1 MISEIDMQKVWLF
14 FVLVFLSCLF
24 ENKCSGITFNNSPKE
39 KTLQV
44 FIAFETNG
52 LLTKQ
57 TAHLIQESI
66 SSRIKQTFK
75 GIIELQEFKL
85 TEPQNLMSLQN
96 QTNHS
101 MSATLLIKHEEN
113 RFIIKINFA
122 DNESGIMFP
131 TQQSTCDIKEEIP
144 LKTLDLLKEYFVPK
158 ALIAKKVT
166 DDIYELQF
174 EIYSNLKSDYVSPK
188 KGDYFQI
195 LRKTQ
200 TNKSNNIYKWTVLQ
214 LTDAVFSNDKN
225 IKFNSRLY
233 TGIELP
239 DLIGLKAIKIPSGS
253 VDVKFKILPKEQ
265 SQDPNIPSNYFPVDV
280 VLRSAFKVG
289 SNQTGLTSKTNSQG
303 VFNFSNDSENLFPG
317 VAFIEI
323 SRNKNMVA
331 QFPFFKTSNEQ
342 ESITLNFEPEKPYEK
357 QKIIWLIQVNDQ
369 LAFMGALFQEL
380 NKPNFKEEE
389 LKTRIEKLEKLSK
402 FSVDKTNNIKAGL
415 HDLKLKWPEIIN
427 DNEMKLGEKKLDALL
442 GYIAELNK
450 YQGRLV
456 KIETDKNSPARKILD
471 YKITEAKRMAAD
483 GDFPQAIALLESI
496 FTDAPEV
503 ESDIK
508 GFKDLWLN
516 KSAKVMESRKFIF
529 DSLPKLS
536 LSELTK
542 QNEKLISSL
551 DICIAESDTAGLLK
565 YLKLS
570 RDLYLQL
577 DPSQN
582 DQNKLTIS
590 PKESLELISL
600 LEEQNKRVKIF
611 FESLNK
617 KP

>member
-1 MISEIDMQKVWLF
+1 MQKVWLF
-14 FVLVFLSCLF
+14 FVLIFTSCLF
-24 ENKCSGITFNNSPKE
+24 ANKCSGITLNNSPKE

-44 FIAFETNG
+44 FIAFETKG
-52 LLTKQ
+52 FLTKQ

-75 GIIELQEFKL
+75 GIIQLQEFKL
-85 TEPQNLMSLQN
+85 TESQNLKNLQN
-96 QTNHS
+96 QTNQN
-101 MSATLLIKHEEN
+101 MSATLLITHEKN
-113 RFIIKINFA
+113 RFVIKINFA
-122 DNESGIMFP
+122 DNESAIMFP
-131 TQQSTCDIKEEIP
+131 TQQSTCERKEEIP
-144 LKTLDLLKEYFVPK
+144 SKTLDLLKEYFVPK

-174 EIYSNLKSDYVSPK
+174 EIDGNLKSDYVSPK

-214 LTDAVFSNDKN
+214 LTDAVVSNDKK

-253 VDVKFKILPKEQ
+253 IDVKFKISPKEQ
-265 SQDPNIPSNYFPVDV
+265 NQDPNIPSNYFPVDV

-289 SNQTGLTSKTNSQG
+289 SNQAGLASKTNNEG
-303 VFNFSNDSENLFPG
+303 VFNFSTDSENLFIG
-317 VAFIEI
+317 VAFVEI
-323 SRNKNMVA
+323 IRNTNMVA

-342 ESITLNFEPEKPYEK
+342 ESITLSFEPEKPYEK
-357 QKIIWLIQVNDQ
+357 QKLIWLIQVNDQ
-369 LAFMGALFQEL
+369 LAFMGALFKEL

-389 LKTRIEKLEKLSK
+389 LKTRIEKLGKLSK
-402 FSVDKTNNIKAGL
+402 FSADRTKNIKIGL
-415 HDLKLKWPEIIN
+415 HDLKLKWPEITN
-427 DNEMKLGEKKLDALL
+427 DNEIKLGEKKLDALL

-508 GFKDLWLN
+508 QFKDLWLN
-516 KSAKVMESRKFIF
+516 KSAKVVESRKFIF

-551 DICIAESDTAGLLK
+551 DTCIAESDTAGLLK

-582 DQNKLTIS
+582 DANKLTIS
-590 PKESLELISL
+590 PKESLELITL

>member
-1 MISEIDMQKVWLF
+1 MIAEIDMQKVWLF
-14 FVLVFLSCLF
+14 FVLVFLSCFF
-24 ENKCSGITFNNSPKE
+24 ENKCSGISLNNSPKE

-44 FIAFETNG
+44 FIAFETKG
-52 LLTKQ
+52 FLTKQ

-66 SSRIKQTFK
+66 SSRINQTFK
-75 GIIELQEFKL
+75 GIIQLKEFKL
-85 TEPQNLMSLQN
+85 VEAQNLNNLQN
-96 QTNHS
+96 QTNQN
-101 MSATLLIKHEEN
+101 MSATLLITYEAN

-122 DNESGIMFP
+122 DNELGIMFP
-131 TQQSTCDIKEEIP
+131 TQQSICERREEIP
-144 LKTLDLLKEYFVPK
+144 QKTLDLFKEYFVPK
-158 ALIAKKVT
+158 ALVEKKVT

-174 EIYSNLKSDYVSPK
+174 EIEGNLKSNYISPK

-200 TNKSNNIYKWTVLQ
+200 TNKSNNVYKWTVLQ
-214 LTDAVFSNDKN
+214 LTDAIVSNDKK

-239 DLIGLKAIKIPSGS
+239 DLIGLKAIKISSGS
-253 VDVKFKILPKEQ
+253 IDVKFKIIPKEQ
-265 SQDPNIPSNYFPVDV
+265 SQDPIISSNYFPVDV

-289 SNQTGLTSKTNSQG
+289 SNQAGLTSKTNNQG

-317 VAFIEI
+317 VAFVEI
-323 SRNKNMVA
+323 IRNKNMVA

-357 QKIIWLIQVNDQ
+357 LKLIWLIQVNDQ

-402 FSVDKTNNIKAGL
+402 FSVDKTNNIKTGL

-427 DNEMKLGEKKLDALL
+427 DNEIKLGEKKLDALL

-456 KIETDKNSPARKILD
+456 KIEADKNSPARKILD

-536 LSELTK
+536 LGELTK

-551 DICIAESDTAGLLK
+551 DTCIAESDTAGLLK

-582 DQNKLTIS
+582 DPNKLTIS
-590 PKESLELISL
+590 PKESLELITL

>member
-1 MISEIDMQKVWLF
+1 MQKLLRFGVFIF
-14 FVLVFLSCLF
+14 FSCLF
-24 ENKCSGITFNNSPKE
+24 ANKCSGTNLNNSLTE
-39 KTLQV
+39 KKLQV
-44 FIAFETNG
+44 FIAFETKG
-52 LLTKQ
+52 FLTKQ

-75 GIIELQEFKL
+75 GIVQLQELIL
-85 TEPQNLMSLQN
+85 TEPQNLISLQN
-96 QTNHS
+96 QTNQNI
-101 MSATLLIKHEEN
+101 SAALLIRHEEN

-122 DNESGIMFP
+122 DPESGITFP
-131 TQQSTCDIKEEIP
+131 TQQITCEKREEIP
-144 LKTLDLLKEYFVPK
+144 SKTLDLFKEYFVPK
-158 ALIAKKVT
+158 ALIAKKIT

-174 EIYSNLKSDYVSPK
+174 EIDGNLKSEYLSPK

-200 TNKSNNIYKWTVLQ
+200 ANKSNNIYKWTVLQ
-214 LTDAVFSNDKN
+214 LTDAVVSNDKKL
-225 IKFNSRLY
+225 KFNSRLY
-233 TGIELP
+233 SGIELP
-239 DLIGLKAIKIPSGS
+239 DLIGLKAIKIPSGFI
-253 VDVKFKILPKEQ
+253 DVKFKILPKEQ
-265 SQDPNIPSNYFPVDV
+265 NQDPNIRNNYFPVDV

-289 SNQTGLTSKTNSQG
+289 SNQAGLTSKTNNQG
-303 VFNFSNDSENLFPG
+303 IFNFNGNSENLFQG
-317 VAFIEI
+317 VAFVEI
-323 SRNKNMVA
+323 IRNKNIVA
-331 QFPFFKTSNEQ
+331 QFPFFKTFNEP

-357 QKIIWLIQVNDQ
+357 QKLIWLIQVNDQ

-389 LKTRIEKLEKLSK
+389 LKTRIEKLDKLSK
-402 FSVDKTNNIKAGL
+402 FSIDNTNNIKTGL
-415 HDLKLKWPEIIN
+415 FDLKLKWPEITN
-427 DNEMKLGEKKLDALL
+427 DNEIKLGEKKLDALL

-456 KIETDKNSPARKILD
+456 KIEADKNSPARKILD

-508 GFKDLWLN
+508 QFKDLWLN
-516 KSAKVMESRKFIF
+516 KSAKVVESRKFLF

-536 LSELTK
+536 LIELTK

-551 DICIAESDTAGLLK
+551 DTCIAESDTAGLLK
-565 YLKLS
+565 YLKIS

-582 DQNKLTIS
+582 EPNKLTIS
-590 PKESLELISL
+590 PKESLELITL

>member
-1 MISEIDMQKVWLF
+1 MQKVRLF
-14 FVLVFLSCLF
+14 FVLIFLSCLF
-24 ENKCSGITFNNSPKE
+24 ANKCSGMTLNNSLKE
-39 KTLQV
+39 KNLQV
-44 FIAFETNG
+44 FIAFDTKG
-52 LLTKQ
+52 ILTKQ

-75 GIIELQEFKL
+75 GIIQLEEFKL
-85 TEPQNLMSLQN
+85 TDPQNLMNLQN
-96 QTNHS
+96 QTNQS
-101 MSATLLIKHEEN
+101 MSATLLITHEEN

-122 DNESGIMFP
+122 DNELGIMFP
-131 TQQSTCDIKEEIP
+131 TQQSSCERREEIP
-144 LKTLDLLKEYFVPK
+144 SKTLDLLKEYFVPK
-158 ALIAKKVT
+158 ALVAKKVT

-174 EIYSNLKSDYVSPK
+174 EIDSNLKSKYVSPK

-200 TNKSNNIYKWTVLQ
+200 TNKTNNIYKWTVLQ
-214 LTDAVFSNDKN
+214 LTDSIVSNDNK

-239 DLIGLKAIKIPSGS
+239 DLFGLKAIKIPNGS
-253 VDVKFKILPKEQ
+253 IDVKFKILPKEQ
-265 SQDPNIPSNYFPVDV
+265 NQDSNILNNYFPVDV
-280 VLRSAFKVG
+280 VLRSSFRVG
-289 SNQTGLTSKTNSQG
+289 SNQGGFASKTNNQG
-303 VFNFSNDSENLFPG
+303 VFDFSGNSENLFQG
-317 VAFIEI
+317 VAFVEI
-323 SRNKNMVA
+323 IRNKNMVA
-331 QFPFFKTSNEQ
+331 QFPFFKTFNEP
-342 ESITLNFEPEKPYEK
+342 ESIALNFDSEKPHEK
-357 QKIIWLIQVNDQ
+357 QKLIWLIQVNDQ
-369 LAFMGALFQEL
+369 IAFMGALFQEL

-402 FSVDKTNNIKAGL
+402 FSIDKTNKIKTAL
-415 HDLKLKWPEIIN
+415 HDLKLKWPEITN
-427 DNEMKLGEKKLDALL
+427 DNEIKLGEKKLDALL

-450 YQGRLV
+450 YQGRLI

-471 YKITEAKRMAAD
+471 YKITEAKRMATD

-508 GFKDLWLN
+508 QFKDLWLN
-516 KSAKVMESRKFIF
+516 KSAKVVESRKFLF

-551 DICIAESDTAGLLK
+551 DTCIAESDTAGLLK
-565 YLKLS
+565 YLKIS

-582 DQNKLTIS
+582 DPNKLTIS
-590 PKESLELISL
+590 PKESLELITL

>member
-1 MISEIDMQKVWLF
+1 MQKVWLF
-14 FVLVFLSCLF
+14 IVLFFSSCLF
-24 ENKCSGITFNNSPKE
+24 ADKCSGIALNNSPKE

-44 FIAFETNG
+44 FIAFDTKG
-52 LLTKQ
+52 FLTKQ
-57 TAHLIQESI
+57 AAHLTQESI

-75 GIIELQEFKL
+75 GIIQLQEFKL
-85 TEPQNLMSLQN
+85 TESQNLKNLQN
-96 QTNHS
+96 QTNQN
-101 MSATLLIKHEEN
+101 MSATLLITHEEN

-122 DNESGIMFP
+122 DNESGIVFP
-131 TQQSTCDIKEEIP
+131 TQQSTCEKREEIP
-144 LKTLDLLKEYFVPK
+144 SKTLDLFKDYFSPK
-158 ALIAKKVT
+158 ALVSKKVT

-174 EIYSNLKSDYVSPK
+174 EIEGNLKSDYVSPK

-214 LTDAVFSNDKN
+214 LTDSIVSNDKK
-225 IKFNSRLY
+225 IRFNSRLY

-239 DLIGLKAIKIPSGS
+239 DLIGLKAIKIPSAS
-253 VDVKFKILPKEQ
+253 IDVRFKILPKEQ

-280 VLRSAFKVG
+280 VLRPAFKVG
-289 SNQTGLTSKTNSQG
+289 SNQAGLISKTNNQG
-303 VFNFSNDSENLFPG
+303 VIDFSNNPENLFPG

-323 SRNKNMVA
+323 LRNKNMVA
-331 QFPFFKTSNEQ
+331 QFPFFKTLNEP

-357 QKIIWLIQVNDQ
+357 QKLIWLIQVNDQ

-380 NKPNFKEEE
+380 NKSNFKEEE

-402 FSVDKTNNIKAGL
+402 FSVDKTNNIKTGL
-415 HDLKLKWPEIIN
+415 NDLKLKWPEIKN
-427 DNEMKLGEKKLDALL
+427 DNEIKLGEKKLDALL

-456 KIETDKNSPARKILD
+456 KIEADKNSPARKILD

-483 GDFPQAIALLESI
+483 GDFPQAITLLESI

-508 GFKDLWLN
+508 QFKDLWLN
-516 KSAKVMESRKFIF
+516 KSAKVMESRKFLF

-536 LSELTK
+536 LVELTK

-551 DICIAESDTAGLLK
+551 DTCIAESDTAGLLK
-565 YLKLS
+565 YLKIS

-582 DQNKLTIS
+582 DPNKLTIS
-590 PKESLELISL
+590 PKESLELITL

>member
-1 MISEIDMQKVWLF
+1 MQKVWLF
-14 FVLVFLSCLF
+14 FVLIFVSCLF
-24 ENKCSGITFNNSPKE
+24 ENKCSGITLNNSPRE
-39 KTLQV
+39 KNLQV
-44 FIAFETNG
+44 FIAFETKG
-52 LLTKQ
+52 FLTKQ
-57 TAHLIQESI
+57 AAHLTQESI

-75 GIIELQEFKL
+75 GIIQLQEFKL
-85 TEPQNLMSLQN
+85 TESQNLKNLQN
-96 QTNHS
+96 QSNQN
-101 MSATLLIKHEEN
+101 MSATLLITHEEN

-122 DNESGIMFP
+122 DNESGIVFP
-131 TQQSTCDIKEEIP
+131 TQQSTCEKREEIP
-144 LKTLDLLKEYFVPK
+144 SKTLDLFKEYFSPK
-158 ALIAKKVT
+158 ALVSKKVT

-174 EIYSNLKSDYVSPK
+174 EIESNLKSDYVSPK

-200 TNKSNNIYKWTVLQ
+200 TNKSNNIYKWTVLL
-214 LTDAVFSNDKN
+214 LTDAVVSNDKK
-225 IKFNSRLY
+225 IRFNSKLY
-233 TGIELP
+233 SGIELP
-239 DLIGLKAIKIPSGS
+239 DLIGLKAIKIPSAS
-253 VDVKFKILPKEQ
+253 IDVRFKILPKEQ

-289 SNQTGLTSKTNSQG
+289 SNQAGLISKTNNQG
-303 VFNFSNDSENLFPG
+303 VFDFSNNSENLFPG
-317 VAFIEI
+317 VAFVEI
-323 SRNKNMVA
+323 LRNKNMVA
-331 QFPFFKTSNEQ
+331 QFPFFKTLDEP

-357 QKIIWLIQVNDQ
+357 QKLIWLIQVNDQ

-380 NKPNFKEEE
+380 NKSNFKEEE

-402 FSVDKTNNIKAGL
+402 FSVDKTNNIKTEL
-415 HDLKLKWPEIIN
+415 HDLKLKWPEIKN
-427 DNEMKLGEKKLDALL
+427 DNEIKLGEKKLDALL
-442 GYIAELNK
+442 GYNVELNK

-471 YKITEAKRMAAD
+471 YKITEAKRMASD
-483 GDFPQAIALLESI
+483 GDFPQAITLLESI

-508 GFKDLWLN
+508 QFKDLWLN
-516 KSAKVMESRKFIF
+516 KSAKVVASRKFLF

-536 LSELTK
+536 LIELTK
-542 QNEKLISSL
+542 QNEKIISSL

-565 YLKLS
+565 YLKIS

-577 DPSQN
+577 DPSKN
-582 DQNKLTIS
+582 DPNKLTIS
-590 PKESLELISL
+590 PKESLELITL

>member
-1 MISEIDMQKVWLF
+1 MQKVWPF
-14 FVLVFLSCLF
+14 FVLIFLSCLF
-24 ENKCSGITFNNSPKE
+24 ANKCSGITLNNTPKE
-39 KTLQV
+39 KNLQV
-44 FIAFETNG
+44 FIAFETKG

-66 SSRIKQTFK
+66 SSRIKQTFR
-75 GIIELQEFKL
+75 GIIHLQDFKL
-85 TEPQNLMSLQN
+85 TESQNLTSLQN
-96 QTNHS
+96 QTKQS
-101 MSATLLIKHEEN
+101 MSATLLITHEEN
-113 RFIIKINFA
+113 RFIIKINYV

-131 TQQSTCDIKEEIP
+131 TQQSTCQRREEIP
-144 LKTLDLLKEYFVPK
+144 SKTLDLFKEYFVPK
-158 ALIAKKVT
+158 ALVAKKVT

-174 EIYSNLKSDYVSPK
+174 EIDENFKSDYVSPK

-195 LRKTQ
+195 LRKNQ
-200 TNKSNNIYKWTVLQ
+200 TNKFNNIYKWTVLQ
-214 LTDAVFSNDKN
+214 LTDPIGSNDKK

-239 DLIGLKAIKIPSGS
+239 DLIGLKAIKIPSAS
-253 VDVKFKILPKEQ
+253 IDVKFKISPNEQ
-265 SQDPNIPSNYFPVDV
+265 NQDPNIRSNYFPVDV

-289 SNQTGLTSKTNSQG
+289 SNQAGLTSKTNNQG
-303 VFNFSNDSENLFPG
+303 VFYFSDNSENLFQG
-317 VAFIEI
+317 VAFVEI
-323 SRNKNMVA
+323 IRNKNMVA
-331 QFPFFKTSNEQ
+331 QFPFFKTLNEP

-357 QKIIWLIQVNDQ
+357 QKLIWLIQVNDQ

-389 LKTRIEKLEKLSK
+389 LKTRIEKLDRLSR
-402 FSVDKTNNIKAGL
+402 FSIDKTNNIKTGL
-415 HDLKLKWPEIIN
+415 YDLKLKWPEVTN
-427 DNEMKLGEKKLDALL
+427 DNEIKLGEKKLDALL
-442 GYIAELNK
+442 GYIAEFNK

-456 KIETDKNSPARKILD
+456 KIEADKNSPARKILD

-508 GFKDLWLN
+508 QFKDLWLN
-516 KSAKVMESRKFIF
+516 KSAKVVESRKFLF

-536 LSELTK
+536 LIELTK

-551 DICIAESDTAGLLK
+551 DTCIAESDTAGLLK
-565 YLKLS
+565 YLKIS

-582 DQNKLTIS
+582 DPNKLTIS
-590 PKESLELISL
+590 PKESLELITL

>member
-1 MISEIDMQKVWLF
+1 MQKVLLF
-14 FVLVFLSCLF
+14 FVLIFLSCLF
-24 ENKCSGITFNNSPKE
+24 ANKCSGVTLNNSPKE
-39 KTLQV
+39 KNLQV
-44 FIAFETNG
+44 FIAFETKG
-52 LLTKQ
+52 FLTKQ
-57 TAHLIQESI
+57 AAHLIQESI
-66 SSRIKQTFK
+66 SSRIKQTFR
-75 GIIELQEFKL
+75 GIIHLQDFKL
-85 TEPQNLMSLQN
+85 TESQNLTSLQN
-96 QTNHS
+96 QTKQS
-101 MSATLLIKHEEN
+101 MSATLLITHEEN
-113 RFIIKINFA
+113 RFIIKINYV

-131 TQQSTCDIKEEIP
+131 TQQSTCQRREEIP
-144 LKTLDLLKEYFVPK
+144 SKTLDLFKEYFVPK
-158 ALIAKKVT
+158 ALVAKKVT

-174 EIYSNLKSDYVSPK
+174 EIDENFKSDYVSPK

-214 LTDAVFSNDKN
+214 LTDPIGSNDKK

-253 VDVKFKILPKEQ
+253 IDVKFKISPKEQ
-265 SQDPNIPSNYFPVDV
+265 NQDPNIRSNYFPVDV

-289 SNQTGLTSKTNSQG
+289 SNQAGLTSKTNNQG
-303 VFNFSNDSENLFPG
+303 AFYFSDNSENLFQG
-317 VAFIEI
+317 VAFVEI
-323 SRNKNMVA
+323 IRNKNMVA
-331 QFPFFKTSNEQ
+331 QFPFFKTLNEP

-357 QKIIWLIQVNDQ
+357 QKLIWLIQVNDQ

-389 LKTRIEKLEKLSK
+389 LKTRIEKLDRLSR
-402 FSVDKTNNIKAGL
+402 FSIDKTNNIKTGL
-415 HDLKLKWPEIIN
+415 YDLKLKWPEITN
-427 DNEMKLGEKKLDALL
+427 DNEIKLGEKKLDALL

-456 KIETDKNSPARKILD
+456 KIEADKNSPARKILD

-503 ESDIK
+503 ESAIK
-508 GFKDLWLN
+508 QFKDLWLN
-516 KSAKVMESRKFIF
+516 KSAKVMESRKFLF

-536 LSELTK
+536 LVELTK

-551 DICIAESDTAGLLK
+551 DTCIAESDTAGLLK
-565 YLKLS
+565 YLKIS

-582 DQNKLTIS
+582 DPNKLTIS
-590 PKESLELISL
+590 PKESLELITL

>member
-1 MISEIDMQKVWLF
+1 MQKVWPF
-14 FVLVFLSCLF
+14 FVLIFLSCLF
-24 ENKCSGITFNNSPKE
+24 ANKCSGVTLNNSPKE
-39 KTLQV
+39 KNLQV
-44 FIAFETNG
+44 FIAFETKG
-52 LLTKQ
+52 FLSKQ

-66 SSRIKQTFK
+66 SSRIKQTFR
-75 GIIELQEFKL
+75 GIIRLQEIKL
-85 TEPQNLMSLQN
+85 TESQNLTSLQN
-96 QTNHS
+96 QTKQS
-101 MSATLLIKHEEN
+101 MSATLLITHEEN
-113 RFIIKINFA
+113 RFIIKINYV

-131 TQQSTCDIKEEIP
+131 TQQSTCQRREEIP
-144 LKTLDLLKEYFVPK
+144 SKTLDLFREYFVPK
-158 ALIAKKVT
+158 ALVAKKVT

-174 EIYSNLKSDYVSPK
+174 EIDETFKSDYVSPK

-214 LTDAVFSNDKN
+214 LTDPIGSNDKK

-253 VDVKFKILPKEQ
+253 IDVKFKISPKEQ
-265 SQDPNIPSNYFPVDV
+265 NQDPNIRSNYFPVDV

-289 SNQTGLTSKTNSQG
+289 SNQAGLTSKTNNQG
-303 VFNFSNDSENLFPG
+303 VFYFSDNSENLFQG
-317 VAFIEI
+317 VAFVEI
-323 SRNKNMVA
+323 IRNKNMVA
-331 QFPFFKTSNEQ
+331 QFPFFKTLNEP

-357 QKIIWLIQVNDQ
+357 QKLIWLIQVNDQ

-389 LKTRIEKLEKLSK
+389 LKTRIEKLDRLSR
-402 FSVDKTNNIKAGL
+402 FSIDKTNNIKTGL
-415 HDLKLKWPEIIN
+415 YDLKLKWPDITNDKEI
-427 DNEMKLGEKKLDALL
+427 KLGEKKLDALL

-456 KIETDKNSPARKILD
+456 KIEADKNSPARKILD

-508 GFKDLWLN
+508 QFKDLWLN
-516 KSAKVMESRKFIF
+516 KSAKVMESRKFLF

-536 LSELTK
+536 LVELTK

-551 DICIAESDTAGLLK
+551 DTCIAESDTAGLLK
-565 YLKLS
+565 YLKIS

-582 DQNKLTIS
+582 DPNKLTIS
-590 PKESLELISL
+590 PKESLELITL

>member
-1 MISEIDMQKVWLF
+1 MQKVLLF
-14 FVLVFLSCLF
+14 FVLIFLSCLF
-24 ENKCSGITFNNSPKE
+24 ANKCSGVTLNNSPKE
-39 KTLQV
+39 KNLQV
-44 FIAFETNG
+44 FIAFETKG
-52 LLTKQ
+52 FLTKQ
-57 TAHLIQESI
+57 AAHLIQESI
-66 SSRIKQTFK
+66 SSRIKQTFR
-75 GIIELQEFKL
+75 GIIHLQDFKL
-85 TEPQNLMSLQN
+85 TESQNLTSLQN
-96 QTNHS
+96 QTKQS
-101 MSATLLIKHEEN
+101 MSATLLITHEEN
-113 RFIIKINFA
+113 RFIIKINYV

-131 TQQSTCDIKEEIP
+131 TQQSTCQRREEIP
-144 LKTLDLLKEYFVPK
+144 SKTLDLFKEYFVPK
-158 ALIAKKVT
+158 ALVAKKVT

-174 EIYSNLKSDYVSPK
+174 EIDENLKSDYVSQK

-214 LTDAVFSNDKN
+214 LTDPIGSNDKK

-253 VDVKFKILPKEQ
+253 IDVKFKISPKEQ
-265 SQDPNIPSNYFPVDV
+265 NQDPNIRSNYFPVDV
-280 VLRSAFKVG
+280 VIRSAFKVG
-289 SNQTGLTSKTNSQG
+289 SNQAGLTSKTNNQG
-303 VFNFSNDSENLFPG
+303 VFYFSDNSENLFKG
-317 VAFIEI
+317 VAFVEI
-323 SRNKNMVA
+323 IRNKNMVA
-331 QFPFFKTSNEQ
+331 QFPFFKTLNEP

-357 QKIIWLIQVNDQ
+357 QKLIWLIQVNDQ

-389 LKTRIEKLEKLSK
+389 LKTRIEKLDRLSR
-402 FSVDKTNNIKAGL
+402 FSIDKTNNIKTGL
-415 HDLKLKWPEIIN
+415 YDLKLKWPEITN
-427 DNEMKLGEKKLDALL
+427 DNEIKLGEKKLEALL

-456 KIETDKNSPARKILD
+456 KIEADKNSPARKILD

-483 GDFPQAIALLESI
+483 GDFPQAITLLESI

-508 GFKDLWLN
+508 QFKDLWLN
-516 KSAKVMESRKFIF
+516 KSAKVMESRKFLF

-536 LSELTK
+536 LVELTK

-551 DICIAESDTAGLLK
+551 DTCIAESDTAGLLK
-565 YLKLS
+565 YLKIS

-590 PKESLELISL
+590 PKESLELITL

>member
-24 ENKCSGITFNNSPKE
+24 ENKCSGITLNNSPKE

-85 TEPQNLMSLQN
+85 TEPQNLMSLPN

-101 MSATLLIKHEEN
+101 MSASLLIKHEEN

>member
-1 MISEIDMQKVWLF
+1 MQKVLLF
-14 FVLVFLSCLF
+14 FVLIFLSCLF
-24 ENKCSGITFNNSPKE
+24 ANKCSGVTLNNSPKE
-39 KTLQV
+39 KNLQV
-44 FIAFETNG
+44 FIAFETKG
-52 LLTKQ
+52 FLTKQ
-57 TAHLIQESI
+57 AAHLIQESI
-66 SSRIKQTFK
+66 SSRIKQTFR
-75 GIIELQEFKL
+75 GIIHLQDFKL
-85 TEPQNLMSLQN
+85 TESQNLTSLQN
-96 QTNHS
+96 QTKQS
-101 MSATLLIKHEEN
+101 MSATLLITHEEN
-113 RFIIKINFA
+113 RFIIKINYV

-131 TQQSTCDIKEEIP
+131 TQQSTCQRREEIP
-144 LKTLDLLKEYFVPK
+144 SKTLDLFKEYFVPK
-158 ALIAKKVT
+158 ALVAKKVT

-174 EIYSNLKSDYVSPK
+174 EIDENLKSDYVSQK

-214 LTDAVFSNDKN
+214 LTDPIGSNDKK

-253 VDVKFKILPKEQ
+253 IDVKFKISPKEQ
-265 SQDPNIPSNYFPVDV
+265 NQDPNIRSNYFPVDV
-280 VLRSAFKVG
+280 VIRSAFKVG
-289 SNQTGLTSKTNSQG
+289 SNQAGLTSKTNNQG
-303 VFNFSNDSENLFPG
+303 AFYFSDNSENLFQG
-317 VAFIEI
+317 VAFVEI
-323 SRNKNMVA
+323 IRNKNMVA
-331 QFPFFKTSNEQ
+331 QFPFFKTLNEP

-357 QKIIWLIQVNDQ
+357 QKLIWLIQVNDQ

-389 LKTRIEKLEKLSK
+389 LKTRIEKLDRLSR
-402 FSVDKTNNIKAGL
+402 FSIDKTNNIKTGL
-415 HDLKLKWPEIIN
+415 YDLKLKWPEITN
-427 DNEMKLGEKKLDALL
+427 DNEIKLGEKKLNALF

-496 FTDAPEV
+496 FTDAPEI

-516 KSAKVMESRKFIF
+516 KSAKVVESRKFLF

-551 DICIAESDTAGLLK
+551 DTCIAESDTAGLLK
-565 YLKLS
+565 YLKIS

-582 DQNKLTIS
+582 DPNKLTIS
-590 PKESLELISL
+590 PKESLELITL

>member
-1 MISEIDMQKVWLF
+1 MQKVRLF
-14 FVLVFLSCLF
+14 FVLIFLLCLF
-24 ENKCSGITFNNSPKE
+24 ANKCSGMTLKNPLKE
-39 KTLQV
+39 KNLQV
-44 FIAFETNG
+44 FIAFDTKG
-52 LLTKQ
+52 ILTKQ

-75 GIIELQEFKL
+75 GIIQLQEFKL
-85 TEPQNLMSLQN
+85 TESQNLMSLQN
-96 QTNHS
+96 QTNQS
-101 MSATLLIKHEEN
+101 MSATLLITHEEN

-122 DNESGIMFP
+122 DYESAITFP
-131 TQQSTCDIKEEIP
+131 SQQSTCERREEIP
-144 LKTLDLLKEYFVPK
+144 SKILDLLKEYFVPK
-158 ALIAKKVT
+158 ALVAKKVT

-174 EIYSNLKSDYVSPK
+174 EIDGNLNSDYVSPK

-214 LTDAVFSNDKN
+214 LTDAIVSNDKK

-239 DLIGLKAIKIPSGS
+239 DLIGLKVIKIPSGS
-253 VDVKFKILPKEQ
+253 IDVKFKILSKEQ
-265 SQDPNIPSNYFPVDV
+265 NQDPNIRSNYFPVDV

-289 SNQTGLTSKTNSQG
+289 SNQVGLTSKTNNQG
-303 VFNFSNDSENLFPG
+303 AFDFSGNSENLFQG
-317 VAFIEI
+317 VAFVEI
-323 SRNKNMVA
+323 IRNKNMVA
-331 QFPFFKTSNEQ
+331 QFPFFKTINEP
-342 ESITLNFEPEKPYEK
+342 ESITLNFDPEKPYEK
-357 QKIIWLIQVNDQ
+357 QKLIWLIQVNDQ
-369 LAFMGALFQEL
+369 LSFMGALFQEL

-389 LKTRIEKLEKLSK
+389 LKTRIEKLNKLSK
-402 FSVDKTNNIKAGL
+402 FSIDKTNNIKIGL
-415 HDLKLKWPEIIN
+415 HDLKLKWPEIKN
-427 DNEMKLGEKKLDALL
+427 DNEIKLGEKKLDALL

-496 FTDAPEV
+496 FTDAPEI

-516 KSAKVMESRKFIF
+516 KSAEVMESRKFLF

-551 DICIAESDTAGLLK
+551 DTCIAESDTAGLLK
-565 YLKLS
+565 YLKIS

-582 DQNKLTIS
+582 DPNKLTIS
-590 PKESLELISL
+590 PKESLELITL

>member
-1 MISEIDMQKVWLF
+1 MQKVWPF
-14 FVLVFLSCLF
+14 FVLIFLSCLF
-24 ENKCSGITFNNSPKE
+24 ANKCSGITLNNSPKE
-39 KTLQV
+39 KNLEV
-44 FIAFETNG
+44 FIAFETKG
-52 LLTKQ
+52 FLTKQ
-57 TAHLIQESI
+57 TAHLIQKSI
-66 SSRIKQTFK
+66 SSRIKQTFR
-75 GIIELQEFKL
+75 GIIHLQDFKL
-85 TEPQNLMSLQN
+85 TESQNLTNLQN
-96 QTNHS
+96 QTKQS
-101 MSATLLIKHEEN
+101 MSATLLIMYEEN
-113 RFIIKINFA
+113 RFIIKINYV

-131 TQQSTCDIKEEIP
+131 TQQSTCQRREEIP
-144 LKTLDLLKEYFVPK
+144 SKTLDLFKEYFVPK
-158 ALIAKKVT
+158 ALVAKKVT

-174 EIYSNLKSDYVSPK
+174 EINENLKSEYVSPK

-195 LRKTQ
+195 LRKAQ

-214 LTDAVFSNDKN
+214 LTDPIGSNDKK

-253 VDVKFKILPKEQ
+253 IDVKFKISPKEQ
-265 SQDPNIPSNYFPVDV
+265 NQDPNIRSNYFPVDV

-289 SNQTGLTSKTNSQG
+289 SNQVGLTSKTNNQG
-303 VFNFSNDSENLFPG
+303 VFYFSDNSENLFQG
-317 VAFIEI
+317 VAFVEI
-323 SRNKNMVA
+323 IRNKNMVA
-331 QFPFFKTSNEQ
+331 QFPFFKTLNEP
-342 ESITLNFEPEKPYEK
+342 ESIILNFEPEKPYEK
-357 QKIIWLIQVNDQ
+357 QKLVWLIQVNDQ
-369 LAFMGALFQEL
+369 LSFMGALFQEL

-389 LKTRIEKLEKLSK
+389 LKTRIEKLDRLSR
-402 FSVDKTNNIKAGL
+402 FSIDKTNNIKTGL
-415 HDLKLKWPEIIN
+415 YDLKLKWPEITN
-427 DNEMKLGEKKLDALL
+427 DNEIKLGEKKLAALL

-456 KIETDKNSPARKILD
+456 KIEADKNSPARKILD

-503 ESDIK
+503 ERDIK
-508 GFKDLWLN
+508 QFKDLWFN
-516 KSAKVMESRKFIF
+516 KSAKVMDSRKFLF

-536 LSELTK
+536 LVELTK

-551 DICIAESDTAGLLK
+551 DTCIAESDTAGLLK
-565 YLKLS
+565 YLKIS

-582 DQNKLTIS
+582 DPNKLTIS
-590 PKESLELISL
+590 PKESLELITL

>member
-1 MISEIDMQKVWLF
+1 MQKVLLF
-14 FVLVFLSCLF
+14 FVLIFLSCLF
-24 ENKCSGITFNNSPKE
+24 ANKCSGVTLNNSPKE

-44 FIAFETNG
+44 FIAFETKG
-52 LLTKQ
+52 FLTKQ
-57 TAHLIQESI
+57 AAHLIQESI
-66 SSRIKQTFK
+66 SSRIKQTFR
-75 GIIELQEFKL
+75 GIIHLQDFKL
-85 TEPQNLMSLQN
+85 TESQNLTSLQN
-96 QTNHS
+96 QTKQS
-101 MSATLLIKHEEN
+101 MSATLLITHEEN
-113 RFIIKINFA
+113 HFIIKINYV

-131 TQQSTCDIKEEIP
+131 TQQSTCQRREEIP
-144 LKTLDLLKEYFVPK
+144 SKTLDLFKEYFVPK
-158 ALIAKKVT
+158 ALVAKKVT

-174 EIYSNLKSDYVSPK
+174 EIDETFKSDYVSPK

-214 LTDAVFSNDKN
+214 LTDPIGSNDKK

-253 VDVKFKILPKEQ
+253 IDVKFKISPKEQ
-265 SQDPNIPSNYFPVDV
+265 NQDPNIRSNYFPVDV

-289 SNQTGLTSKTNSQG
+289 SNQAGLTSKTNNQG
-303 VFNFSNDSENLFPG
+303 VFYFSDNSENLFQG
-317 VAFIEI
+317 VAFVEI
-323 SRNKNMVA
+323 IRNKNMVA
-331 QFPFFKTSNEQ
+331 QFPFFKTLNEP

-357 QKIIWLIQVNDQ
+357 QKLIWLIQVNDQ

-389 LKTRIEKLEKLSK
+389 LKTRIEKLDKLSK
-402 FSVDKTNNIKAGL
+402 FSIDKTNNIKTGIY
-415 HDLKLKWPEIIN
+415 DLKLKWPDISN
-427 DNEMKLGEKKLDALL
+427 DNEIKLGEKKLEALL

-456 KIETDKNSPARKILD
+456 KIEADKNSPARKILD

-508 GFKDLWLN
+508 QFKDLWLN
-516 KSAKVMESRKFIF
+516 KSAKVVESRKFLF

-536 LSELTK
+536 LVELTK

-551 DICIAESDTAGLLK
+551 DTCIAESDTAGLLK
-565 YLKLS
+565 YLKIS

-582 DQNKLTIS
+582 DPNKLTIS
-590 PKESLELISL
+590 PKESLELITL

>member
-1 MISEIDMQKVWLF
+1 MQKVWLF
-14 FVLVFLSCLF
+14 FVLIFTSCLF
-24 ENKCSGITFNNSPKE
+24 ANKCSGITLNNSPKE

-44 FIAFETNG
+44 FIAFETKG
-52 LLTKQ
+52 FLTKQ

-75 GIIELQEFKL
+75 GIIQLQEFKL
-85 TEPQNLMSLQN
+85 TESQNLKNLQN
-96 QTNHS
+96 QTNQN
-101 MSATLLIKHEEN
+101 MSATLLITHEKN
-113 RFIIKINFA
+113 RFVIKINFA
-122 DNESGIMFP
+122 DNESAIMFP
-131 TQQSTCDIKEEIP
+131 TQQSTCERKEEIP
-144 LKTLDLLKEYFVPK
+144 SKTLDLLKEYFVPK

-174 EIYSNLKSDYVSPK
+174 EIDGNLKSDYVSPK

-214 LTDAVFSNDKN
+214 LTDAVVSNDKK

-253 VDVKFKILPKEQ
+253 IDVKFKISPKEQ
-265 SQDPNIPSNYFPVDV
+265 NQDPNIPSNYFPVDV

-289 SNQTGLTSKTNSQG
+289 SNQAGLASKTNNQG
-303 VFNFSNDSENLFPG
+303 VFNFSGNSENLFQG
-317 VAFIEI
+317 VAFVEI
-323 SRNKNMVA
+323 ILNKNMVA
-331 QFPFFKTSNEQ
+331 QFPFFKTLNEP
-342 ESITLNFEPEKPYEK
+342 ESIILSFEPEKPYEK
-357 QKIIWLIQVNDQ
+357 QKLIWLIQVNDQ
-369 LAFMGALFQEL
+369 LAFMGALFKEL

-389 LKTRIEKLEKLSK
+389 LKTRIEKLGKLSK
-402 FSVDKTNNIKAGL
+402 FSADRTNNIKIGL
-415 HDLKLKWPEIIN
+415 HDLKLKWPEITN
-427 DNEMKLGEKKLDALL
+427 DNEIKLGEKKLDALL

-508 GFKDLWLN
+508 QFKDLWLN
-516 KSAKVMESRKFIF
+516 KSAKVVESRKFIF

-551 DICIAESDTAGLLK
+551 DTCIAESDTAGLLK

-582 DQNKLTIS
+582 DANKLTIS
-590 PKESLELISL
+590 PKESLELITL

>member
-1 MISEIDMQKVWLF
+1 MQKVLLF
-14 FVLVFLSCLF
+14 FVLIFLSCLF
-24 ENKCSGITFNNSPKE
+24 ANKCSGVTLNNSPKE
-39 KTLQV
+39 KNLQV
-44 FIAFETNG
+44 FIAFETKG
-52 LLTKQ
+52 FLTKQ
-57 TAHLIQESI
+57 AAHLIQESI
-66 SSRIKQTFK
+66 SSRIKQTFR
-75 GIIELQEFKL
+75 GIIHLQDFKL
-85 TEPQNLMSLQN
+85 TESQNLTSLQN
-96 QTNHS
+96 QTKQS
-101 MSATLLIKHEEN
+101 MSATLLITHEEN
-113 RFIIKINFA
+113 RFIIKINYV

-131 TQQSTCDIKEEIP
+131 TQQSTCQRREEIP
-144 LKTLDLLKEYFVPK
+144 SKTLDLFKEYFVPK
-158 ALIAKKVT
+158 ALVAKKVT

-174 EIYSNLKSDYVSPK
+174 EIDETFKSDYVSPK

-214 LTDAVFSNDKN
+214 LTDPIGSNDKK

-253 VDVKFKILPKEQ
+253 IDVKFKISPKEQ
-265 SQDPNIPSNYFPVDV
+265 NQDPNIRSNYFPVDV

-289 SNQTGLTSKTNSQG
+289 SNQAGLTSKTNNQG
-303 VFNFSNDSENLFPG
+303 VFYFSDNSENLFQG
-317 VAFIEI
+317 VAFVEI
-323 SRNKNMVA
+323 IRNKNMVA
-331 QFPFFKTSNEQ
+331 QFPFFKTLNEP

-357 QKIIWLIQVNDQ
+357 QKLIWLIQVNDQ

-389 LKTRIEKLEKLSK
+389 LKTRIEKLDRLSR
-402 FSVDKTNNIKAGL
+402 FSIDKTNNIKTGL
-415 HDLKLKWPEIIN
+415 YDLKLKWPEITN
-427 DNEMKLGEKKLDALL
+427 DNEIKLGEKKLEALL

-456 KIETDKNSPARKILD
+456 KIEADKNSPARKILD

-483 GDFPQAIALLESI
+483 GDFPQAITLLESI

-508 GFKDLWLN
+508 QFKDLWLN
-516 KSAKVMESRKFIF
+516 KSAKVMESRKFLF

-536 LSELTK
+536 LVELTK

-551 DICIAESDTAGLLK
+551 DTCIAESDTAGLLK
-565 YLKLS
+565 YLKIS

-582 DQNKLTIS
+582 DPNKLTIS
-590 PKESLELISL
+590 PKESLELITL

>member
-1 MISEIDMQKVWLF
+1 MQKVWPF
-14 FVLVFLSCLF
+14 FVLIFLSCLF
-24 ENKCSGITFNNSPKE
+24 ANKCSGITLNNTPKE
-39 KTLQV
+39 KNLQV
-44 FIAFETNG
+44 FIAFETKG

-66 SSRIKQTFK
+66 SSRIKQTFR
-75 GIIELQEFKL
+75 GIIHLQDFKL
-85 TEPQNLMSLQN
+85 TESQNLTSLQN
-96 QTNHS
+96 QTKQS
-101 MSATLLIKHEEN
+101 MSATLLITHEEN
-113 RFIIKINFA
+113 RFIIKINYV

-131 TQQSTCDIKEEIP
+131 TQQSTCQRREEIP
-144 LKTLDLLKEYFVPK
+144 SKTLDLFKEYFVPK
-158 ALIAKKVT
+158 ALVAKKVT

-174 EIYSNLKSDYVSPK
+174 EIDENFKSDYVSPK

-195 LRKTQ
+195 LRKNQ
-200 TNKSNNIYKWTVLQ
+200 TNKFNNIYKWTVLQ
-214 LTDAVFSNDKN
+214 LTDPIGSNDKK

-239 DLIGLKAIKIPSGS
+239 DLIGLKAIKIPSAS
-253 VDVKFKILPKEQ
+253 IDVKFKISPNEQ
-265 SQDPNIPSNYFPVDV
+265 NQDPNIRSNYFPVDV

-289 SNQTGLTSKTNSQG
+289 SNQAGLTSKTNNQG
-303 VFNFSNDSENLFPG
+303 VFYFSDNSENLFQG
-317 VAFIEI
+317 VAFVEI
-323 SRNKNMVA
+323 IRNKNMVA
-331 QFPFFKTSNEQ
+331 QFPFFKTLNEP

-357 QKIIWLIQVNDQ
+357 QKLIWLIQVNDQ

-389 LKTRIEKLEKLSK
+389 LKTRIEKLDRLSR
-402 FSVDKTNNIKAGL
+402 FSIDKTNNIKTGL
-415 HDLKLKWPEIIN
+415 YDLKLKWPEVTN
-427 DNEMKLGEKKLDALL
+427 DNEIKLGEKKLDALL

-456 KIETDKNSPARKILD
+456 KIEADKNSPARKILD

-508 GFKDLWLN
+508 QFKDLWLN
-516 KSAKVMESRKFIF
+516 KSAKVVESRKFLF

-536 LSELTK
+536 LIELTK

-551 DICIAESDTAGLLK
+551 DTCIAESDTAGLLK
-565 YLKLS
+565 YLKIS

-582 DQNKLTIS
+582 DPNKLTIS
-590 PKESLELISL
+590 PKESLELITL